1 MSTGGIQS
9 AGAPG
14 IPEPAAGTK
23 TAFLSSVKLTHCS
36 TKLCSLSTSCSFL
49 SVEKIIKITYSYT
62 PSLDIAFHS
71 DKMDTKPKNIKFH

>member
-49 SVEKIIKITYSYT
+49 SVKKVIKSHLYIGITYWV
-62 PSLDIAFHS
+62 IHF
-71 DKMDTKPKNIKFH
+71 IEVE